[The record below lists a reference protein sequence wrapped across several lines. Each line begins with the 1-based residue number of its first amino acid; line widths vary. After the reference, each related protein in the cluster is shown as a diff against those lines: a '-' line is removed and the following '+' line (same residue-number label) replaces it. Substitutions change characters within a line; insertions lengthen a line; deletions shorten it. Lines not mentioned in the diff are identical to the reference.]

1 MNAEKKK
8 KAILEELALLERMR
22 KLHEW
27 TVFGQEEAEDL
38 EKAEEKLESE
48 APDSTTDQPEG
59 E

>member
-1 MNAEKKK
+1 MDAEKRQ

-27 TVFGQEEAEDL
+27 TVFGQEEAEGL

-48 APDSTTDQPEG
+48 APDSTSDQPEG